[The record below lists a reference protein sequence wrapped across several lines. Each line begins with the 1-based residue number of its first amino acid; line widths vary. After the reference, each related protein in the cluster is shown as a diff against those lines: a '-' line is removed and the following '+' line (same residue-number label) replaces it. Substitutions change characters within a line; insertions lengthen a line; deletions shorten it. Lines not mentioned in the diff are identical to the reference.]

1 MTAST
6 GNRRDFRQG
15 QAGYRRCRM
24 RAKCAEARRCG
35 TKCRVTQVN
44 GMGAGVRM
52 QMQMPVGAVLLLA
65 AAACCCCCSALFFF
79 FFGRV
84 GLRAAKNRGGG
95 VLDSC
100 CGRAAG
106 AERGS
111 GRGQQAETGACLR
124 ACLRAC
130 WRCKSGMEVD
140 RKNSTKLG
148 TGNGTRNQERRDGER
163 AEEVGQ
169 NKDTRAINPSPLLLW
184 MIERV

>member
-79 FFGRV
+79 FLV
-84 GLRAAKNRGGG
+84 GSG
-95 VLDSC
+95 
-100 CGRAAG
+100 CGRPKTEEGVSWTRAVG
-106 AERGS
+106 GRRERNGDRGVGSRQRRGLACGLACGLVGDASPEWKSTGRIQQSWEPGMEPGTRKGGMEREQRRS
-111 GRGQQAETGACLR
+111 GRTKTPGR
-124 ACLRAC
+124 
-130 WRCKSGMEVD
+130 
-140 RKNSTKLG
+140 STHHRFCFG
-148 TGNGTRNQERRDGER
+148 
-163 AEEVGQ
+163 
-169 NKDTRAINPSPLLLW
+169 
-184 MIERV
+184 